1 LRPVRRRGIT
11 LRMSETPN
19 HAATDALLL
28 AGVELGGTKCV
39 CVLATADGDVI
50 ERSTVATTLPAPTL
64 AAIEAVLDDWQ
75 GAHGFAA
82 LGIASFGPV
91 ALDPAAANWGH
102 ITATTKP
109 DWSHTDVG
117 ARLRDRYG
125 VPTAFDTDVNGAAAS
140 EARWGAARGLADF
153 AYITLGTGV
162 GVGLIVHGRPTRGL
176 GHCELGHIRVARLPG
191 DDWPG
196 SCPFHGGC
204 VEGLASGTAIRA
216 RLGDRAGEALAPDD
230 AVWDG
235 VVDTVAQLCQTIVLA
250 TGARRILIGGGVASG
265 QPHLLPRI
273 DARLRESIAGYIDL
287 PPAPYVMPP
296 ALGDL
301 AGPLGPI
308 AMASALLAI

>member
-1 LRPVRRRGIT
+1 
-11 LRMSETPN
+11 MSETPN
-19 HAATDALLL
+19 RDPTDRPLL

-39 CVLATADGDVI
+39 CVLATADADVI
-50 ERSTVATTLPAPTL
+50 EQATVPTTQPAATL
-64 AAIEAVLDDWQ
+64 AAIEAVLDEWH
-75 GAHGFAA
+75 AARGFAA

-91 ALDPAAANWGH
+91 ALDPGAANWGH

-109 DWSHTDVG
+109 HWSHTDVG
-117 ARLRDRYG
+117 ARLRGRYG
-125 VPTAFDTDVNGAAAS
+125 VPTAFDSDVNGAAAS
-140 EARWGAARGLADF
+140 EARWGAAKGLSDF
-153 AYITLGTGV
+153 AYVTLGTGV

-196 SCPFHGGC
+196 SCPFHGPC

-230 AVWDG
+230 PVWDS

-296 ALGDL
+296 ALGDM